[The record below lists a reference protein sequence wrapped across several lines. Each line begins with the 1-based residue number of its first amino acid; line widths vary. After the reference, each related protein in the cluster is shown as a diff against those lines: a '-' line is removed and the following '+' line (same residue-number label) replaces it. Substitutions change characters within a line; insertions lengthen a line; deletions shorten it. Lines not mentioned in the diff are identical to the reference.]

1 MTVQTVMGRATHG
14 FAGHVRSMMKST
26 CFRSLGQ
33 TGTVPAVQETVIL
46 YTKLCLMTQLS
57 ACMVNCLLRE
67 NR

>member
-26 CFRSLGQ
+26 FFRSLGQ

-46 YTKLCLMTQLS
+46 YTKLHLMTLIS
-57 ACMVNCLLRE
+57 VRAW
-67 NR
+67 

>member
-14 FAGHVRSMMKST
+14 FACHVRNIMKST

-46 YTKLCLMTQLS
+46 YTELYLMTLIS
-57 ACMVNCLLRE
+57 VRAW
-67 NR
+67 